1 MLQVH
6 KVSKTFRRGTK
17 SIAAVREA
25 DLKLIPGQLTAVIGP
40 SGSGKSTLLNMMAGL
55 LTPTS
60 GNVTLNGED
69 IYRLPDT
76 RLSEL
81 RNRKIG
87 VVLQGQTALPN
98 LTVLQNIL
106 LPLGLSSEENGF
118 KDRPERL
125 LELVGISHLASAG
138 PKTLSGGELRR
149 VAIARAMVRQP
160 EVILADEPT
169 GDLDRENTE
178 AVISL
183 LREAADQGAAVLL
196 VTHELDLLNRADAVW
211 RMDGGVLHKD
221 GKSVFCE

>member
-1 MLQVH
+1 MLQVN

-25 DLKLIPGQLTAVIGP
+25 DLKLIPGRLTAVIGH

-55 LTPTS
+55 LTPSS
-60 GNVTLNGED
+60 GSVTLNGED

-87 VVLQGQTALPN
+87 VVLQGQTALQN
-98 LTVLQNIL
+98 LTVLQNIQ
-106 LPLGLSSEENGF
+106 LPLGLFPKENGF
-118 KDRPERL
+118 KDWPETL
-125 LELVGISHLASAG
+125 LELVGISHLASAK

-169 GDLDRENTE
+169 SDLDRVNTDT
-178 AVISL
+178 VISL
-183 LREAADQGAAVLL
+183 LREAADRGAAVLL
-196 VTHELDLLNRADAVW
+196 VTHELDLLNRVDAVW
-211 RMDGGVLHKD
+211 RLEDGALKD
-221 GKSVFCE
+221 DGNMF

>member
-6 KVSKTFRRGTK
+6 KVSKTFRRGAK
-17 SIAAVREA
+17 SIDAVWEA
-25 DLKLIPGQLTAVIGP
+25 DLKLIPGQLTAVIGQ

-55 LTPTS
+55 LTPDS
-60 GNVTLNGED
+60 GKVTLNGED
-69 IYRLPDT
+69 IYGLPDA
-76 RLSEL
+76 RLSQL

-106 LPLGLSSEENGF
+106 LPLGLFPEENGF
-118 KDRPERL
+118 RDWPERL
-125 LELVGISHLASAG
+125 LELVGISHLASAR

-169 GDLDRENTE
+169 SDLDRANTD

-183 LREAADQGAAVLL
+183 LREAADRGAAVLL
-196 VTHELDLLNRADAVW
+196 VTHELDLLNRVDGVW
-211 RMDGGVLHKD
+211 RMEDGALKD
-221 GKSVFCE
+221 GQNAVNE